1 MVIKKSHMNFSLM
14 KFCLSSSFFFEVFS
28 VKIHENIFVALF
40 HWNFKHVLILP
51 TDYSI
56 KLDP

>member
-40 HWNFKHVLILP
+40 HWNLKHVLIMP
-51 TDYSI
+51 IDYSI
-56 KLDP
+56 KLYP